1 MKAPTKDKSMNLLI
15 ISASQRIE
23 SQSEKVAQYMAETS
37 TGFKTISHIELC
49 RQKLPLWDGE
59 ECSKLSTD
67 SDWSNIN
74 EQLIKADALILITPE
89 WSGMASPLLKN
100 LLLMCASE
108 DTAHKP
114 TLLVSVVNGI
124 SGAYP
129 IAELCMNAFKNN
141 KLVAIPDHL
150 IIRNVEEVLNDT
162 AQNTSILA
170 ERDKSIRQRIAYS
183 FHVLKHYAQTH
194 KILRSALAAEPFINE
209 HQYNYGM

>member
-1 MKAPTKDKSMNLLI
+1 MNLLI

-59 ECSKLSTD
+59 ERSKLSTD

-108 DTAHKP
+108 DTGHKP

-129 IAELCMNAFKNN
+129 IAELNMNAFKNN

-150 IIRNVEEVLNDT
+150 IIRNVEEVLNEATHNVQPLTIRDT
-162 AQNTSILA
+162 
-170 ERDKSIRQRIAYS
+170 SIRQRIAYS
-183 FHVLKHYAQTH
+183 LHTLKHYAKAH
-194 KILRSALAAEPFINE
+194 KTLRAELSAEPFANE
-209 HQYNYGM
+209 HEYAYGM

>member
-1 MKAPTKDKSMNLLI
+1 MNVLEKDKNMNLLI
-15 ISASQRIE
+15 ISASQRIN
-23 SQSEKVAQYMAETS
+23 SQSNKVAQYMAETIV
-37 TGFKTISHIELC
+37 GFESINHIELC

-59 ECSKLSTD
+59 QSSKNSTD
-67 SDWSNIN
+67 SDWLNIN

-89 WSGMASPLLKN
+89 WGGMASPLLKN

-150 IIRNVEEVLNDT
+150 IIRNVEEVLNDS
-162 AQNTSILA
+162 AQNTSILNT
-170 ERDKSIRQRIAYS
+170 RDSSIRQRIAYS
-183 FHVLKHYAQTH
+183 FHILKHYAQTH
-194 KILRSALAAEPFINE
+194 KTLRAALSAEPFANE
-209 HQYNYGM
+209 HKYTYGM